1 MLDYKGILN
10 LYRKDVKTDDELR
23 AKVTP
28 FMEFLSYLDTAREM
42 LVNATTAARA
52 IPDEFGLKELK
63 DKVEEI
69 TDFLDEYSGDSVI
82 EDMNESN
89 SN

>member
-10 LYRKDVKTDDELR
+10 HYREGCKTADKLR

-42 LVNATTAARA
+42 LINATTAAKA
-52 IPDEFGLKELK
+52 IPDEFGLKEIK

-69 TDFLDEYSGDSVI
+69 TDFLDEYSGDSVV
-82 EDMNESN
+82 EDMAE
-89 SN
+89 

>member
-10 LYRKDVKTDDELR
+10 HYREGCKTDDELR

-42 LVNATTAARA
+42 LVNATTAAKA
-52 IPDEFGLKELK
+52 IPDNFGLKELK
-63 DKVEEI
+63 DKVKEI
-69 TDFLDEYSGDSVI
+69 TDFLDEYSGESVV
-82 EDMNESN
+82 EDMAE
-89 SN
+89 

>member
-10 LYRKDVKTDDELR
+10 YYREGCKTDDEFR

-28 FMEFLSYLDTAREM
+28 FMEFLSYLDTAGEM
-42 LVNATTAARA
+42 LKHAEARCKA
-52 IPDEFGLKELK
+52 IPDGFGLKELK

-69 TDFLDEYSGDSVI
+69 TNFLDEYSGDNVI
-82 EDMNESN
+82 EDMGNA
-89 SN
+89 

>member
-10 LYRKDVKTDDELR
+10 YYREGCKTDDELR

-42 LVNATTAARA
+42 LVNATTAAKA
-52 IPDEFGLKELK
+52 IADEFGLKELK
-63 DKVEEI
+63 DKVKEI
-69 TDFLDEYSGDSVI
+69 TEFLDEYSGDSVI
-82 EDMNESN
+82 EDMGK
-89 SN
+89 

>member
-10 LYRKDVKTDDELR
+10 LYRKDVKTDDEFR
-23 AKVTP
+23 NKITP

-42 LVNATTAARA
+42 LVNASTAAKA

-63 DKVEEI
+63 DKVDEI

-82 EDMNESN
+82 EDIAE
-89 SN
+89 

>member
-10 LYRKDVKTDDELR
+10 HYREGCKTDDEFR

-28 FMEFLSYLDTAREM
+28 FMEFLSYLDIAREM

-52 IPDEFGLKELK
+52 IPDEYGLKELK
-63 DKVEEI
+63 DKIEEI

-82 EDMNESN
+82 EGMAE
-89 SN
+89 

>member
-10 LYRKDVKTDDELR
+10 HYREGCKTADELR

-42 LVNATTAARA
+42 LINATTAAKA

-63 DKVEEI
+63 DKIEEI

-82 EDMNESN
+82 EDMAE
-89 SN
+89 

>member
-10 LYRKDVKTDDELR
+10 NYREGCKTTDELR

-42 LVNATTAARA
+42 LINATTAARA

-69 TDFLDEYSGDSVI
+69 TDFLDESSGDSVV
-82 EDMNESN
+82 EDMAE
-89 SN
+89 

>member
-10 LYRKDVKTDDELR
+10 RYREGCKTDDELR

-42 LVNATTAARA
+42 LINATTAAKA
-52 IPDEFGLKELK
+52 IPGEFGLKELK
-63 DKVEEI
+63 DKIEEI

-82 EDMNESN
+82 EDMAE
-89 SN
+89 

>member
-10 LYRKDVKTDDELR
+10 YYREGCKTDDEFR

-42 LVNATTAARA
+42 LVNASTAARA
-52 IPDEFGLKELK
+52 IPDEFGLKEIK

-69 TDFLDEYSGDSVI
+69 TDFLDEYSGDSVV
-82 EDMNESN
+82 EDMAE
-89 SN
+89 

>member
-10 LYRKDVKTDDELR
+10 HYRKDVKTDTELR
-23 AKVTP
+23 NKITP

-63 DKVEEI
+63 DKVKEI
-69 TDFLDEYSGDSVI
+69 TDFLDEYSGESVV
-82 EDMNESN
+82 EDMAK
-89 SN
+89 

>member
-10 LYRKDVKTDDELR
+10 HYREGCKTDDELR
-23 AKVTP
+23 NKVTP

-69 TDFLDEYSGDSVI
+69 TDFLDEYSGESVV
-82 EDMNESN
+82 EDMAE
-89 SN
+89 